1 MTRSSNTIK
10 LLRLPRPASEITI
23 GNPAIA
29 DIAIQLGKLLVA
41 TSKSFAI
48 ADIIALDAERNFIQD
63 PRVLVG
69 RDDAKI
75 VNP

>member
-1 MTRSSNTIK
+1 MTWSSNTIK

-41 TSKSFAI
+41 TSKSIAI
-48 ADIIALDAERNFIQD
+48 ADIIALDAERFQD
-63 PRVLVG
+63 PRVLVR